1 MNGDEFTA
9 PAPEGQRSVEY
20 ASFSRRLGAALLDSL
35 VWIVGLTFFNPFV
48 IVGDNETL
56 AGLLVLVVFS
66 AWFNYFAIC
75 EWRWGQTIG
84 KNATGIRVLP
94 LEGGEVTWQAAAL
107 RNLLRIVDFPLSMIG
122 VDYLIVQGSERRQ
135 RLGDKAAKTI
145 VVRERA
151 TQPQTGQAGMA
162 AAATTAYSGAPGGST
177 PPPSA
182 APAPNAAEIFGDAA
196 AALGRHPAAGSQ
208 PASSPAPEVSGT
220 PSGTGPDPDE
230 AQLGW
235 HSSAPDG
242 GMPPGQPP
250 RSSWTAPG
258 FPYPRWE
265 VKRTLL
271 GLIAGLLIGG
281 LFAPLLVLPFDPDLS
296 STWALLVAQALL
308 SVTLVVVAIQVASG
322 DRKADV
328 REDLALLGLRQFRA
342 TAFGWLAAAY
352 AAYFAFVA
360 AYASLVT
367 QPDQEDIARDLGLDQ
382 GLAAAIPV
390 VFLIAVA
397 APVAEEIFFR
407 GMLFGGLRRRL
418 STYPAAAISALV
430 FGALHATTGIS
441 AVPPLIIFG
450 FVLALLY
457 ERTGSLVPGMLL
469 HALNN
474 ALALAVAS

>member
-1 MNGDEFTA
+1 VNGDEFTA
-9 PAPEGQRSVEY
+9 PAPEGRRSVEY

-48 IVGDNETL
+48 IVGDNEAL

-151 TQPQTGQAGMA
+151 GETAHAQGGEVASAGVAYAAGA
-162 AAATTAYSGAPGGST
+162 AAPL
-177 PPPSA
+177 PPPA
-182 APAPNAAEIFGDAA
+182 ATPAPTAAELFGDAA
-196 AALGRHPAAGSQ
+196 AALERHPAAGSQ
-208 PASSPAPEVSGT
+208 PASSPAPEV
-220 PSGTGPDPDE
+220 PSGTGPDPDD

-242 GMPPGQPP
+242 GIPPGQPP

-281 LFAPLLVLPFDPDLS
+281 LFAPLVVLPFDPDLS